1 MFRVKVLTDCLAR
14 RHPSDPDFSVWAE
27 PGVAGDAGLKLD
39 VSCHRKYHNGM
50 IVTIDRAGRVVVP
63 KRLRDRFNLTAGTEL
78 EIKAAGDGLSLRR
91 IGAEASLVRK
101 HGILVHRGST
111 RVAIDVGEFIRA
123 EREARSRR
131 LLNEAD

>member
-1 MFRVKVLTDCLAR
+1 
-14 RHPSDPDFSVWAE
+14 
-27 PGVAGDAGLKLD
+27 
-39 VSCHRKYHNGM
+39 M

-63 KRLRDRFNLTAGTEL
+63 KTLRDQFNLTAGTEL
-78 EIKAAGDGLSLRR
+78 EIKPAGDGLNIRR
-91 IGAEASLVRK
+91 VGAEATLVRR

-123 EREARSRR
+123 EREARGRR